1 MTLKLNIR
9 CENQISAGIAHL
21 HTHSDTTNC
30 QFLIRKRKFIWY
42 QHLNFVS
49 FYQHGS
55 GIARAEL
62 SVCLSICLSVTLWY
76 CIFQLKASS
85 DPQRGGG
92 SPLDLAGVRSPDC
105 QTASAPTPYTPNQ
118 TLATPL
124 LVIQLHVLLLLPF
137 ISFCRL
143 ESFTSSTSTCSCDMA
158 LFS

>member
-92 SPLDLAGVRSPDC
+92 VSPGPRWGTVPRLSDC
-105 QTASAPTPYTPNQ
+105 QCTYTLYSKPNPSY
-118 TLATPL
+118 ATVSNTTTCTIVTTVHIFL
-124 LVIQLHVLLLLPF
+124 STGILYF
-137 ISFCRL
+137 INIHL
-143 ESFTSSTSTCSCDMA
+143 
-158 LFS
+158 